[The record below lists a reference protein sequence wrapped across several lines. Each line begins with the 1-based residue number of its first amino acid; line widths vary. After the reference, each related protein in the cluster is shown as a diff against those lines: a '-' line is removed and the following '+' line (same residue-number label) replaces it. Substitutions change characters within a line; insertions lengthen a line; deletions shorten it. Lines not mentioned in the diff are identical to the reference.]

1 MSQVALLVFREMLEI
16 VVVAALMLAAT
27 RGVPGRFLWA
37 ALGTGA
43 GLAGAGIIALFAE
56 RLADAMA
63 GSGQDIFQASV
74 LLATV
79 VLVAWTIA
87 WMRTHGRQ
95 IAAQARDTARR
106 IAAGTAP
113 RYLLATAI
121 AVSILRDGTELAL
134 FLVGA
139 GMAGQIGTA
148 GLLAG
153 FAIGIAGGVA
163 VGVLLY
169 RGVMAA
175 SLGRVFNAVA
185 ALLAFLGA
193 GLAAQ
198 AIGTLCNA
206 GWLPSGL
213 DPVWDTED
221 ILSQNGELG
230 RFLHTL
236 LGYMSQPSMTQLVA
250 YAATLALVLWLG
262 FRRPPAVA
270 ARR

>member
-1 MSQVALLVFREMLEI
+1 MSQVALMVFRETLEI
-16 VVVAALMLAAT
+16 AVVAALLLAAT
-27 RGVPGRFLWA
+27 RSVRGRWLWA
-37 ALGTGA
+37 ALGTA
-43 GLAGAGIIALFAE
+43 TGLLAATIVGLSAE
-56 RLADAMA
+56 RLADVVA
-63 GSGQDIFQASV
+63 GVGQDVFQASV

-87 WMRTHGRQ
+87 WMRAHGRQ
-95 IAAQARDTARR
+95 IAAQAHDTGRR

-139 GMAGQIGTA
+139 GMAGQTDLGRSV
-148 GLLAG
+148 AG

-163 VGVLLY
+163 VGALLY
-169 RGVMAA
+169 RGVIAA

-198 AIGTLCNA
+198 AIGVLCSA
-206 GWLPSGL
+206 GWLPAGI
-213 DPVWDTED
+213 DPMWDTEE
-221 ILSQNGELG
+221 ILSQSGDIG

-236 LGYMSQPSMTQLVA
+236 LGYISQPSMAQVLT
-250 YAATLALVLWLG
+250 YTATLAAVLWLG
-262 FRRPPAVA
+262 FRRPPSVVA
-270 ARR
+270 PR